1 MVLSDVNNEAKWLQR
16 HSFGADYTIIQLP
29 TDAQHAKDGCVKK
42 TGNVIFLA

>member
-1 MVLSDVNNEAKWLQR
+1 MKVALAKWLQR

-29 TDAQHAKDGCVKK
+29 TDAKHAKDSYCGK

>member
-1 MVLSDVNNEAKWLQR
+1 MKVALAKWLQR

-29 TDAQHAKDGCVKK
+29 KMVVVEK